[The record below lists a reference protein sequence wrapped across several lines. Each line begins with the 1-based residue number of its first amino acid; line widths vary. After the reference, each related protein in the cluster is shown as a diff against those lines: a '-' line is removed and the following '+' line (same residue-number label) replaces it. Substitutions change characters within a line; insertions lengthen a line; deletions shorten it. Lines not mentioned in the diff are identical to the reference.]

1 MAPTWRVPSARAA
14 APVPDGFDD
23 LGTRLSYKHR
33 EPADSDSS
41 MALNLFGGKEL
52 EEFAKSLAQEIAKR
66 FPPALANDP
75 QRMVSPKRLTTI
87 IEEVGEKAEQF
98 NRDHKLGMLKKA
110 SLGNTF
116 QWELKDMGYNDKFV
130 EVATEA
136 LIVYITRKPAAGAAG
151 S

>member
-1 MAPTWRVPSARAA
+1 
-14 APVPDGFDD
+14 
-23 LGTRLSYKHR
+23 
-33 EPADSDSS
+33 

-87 IEEVGEKAEQF
+87 IEEVGEKAEKF
-98 NRDHKLGMLKKA
+98 NRDHKLGTLKKA

-116 QWELKDMGYNDKFV
+116 QWELKDMGYNEKFV

-136 LIVYITRKPAAGAAG
+136 LIVYITRKPPASAG
-151 S
+151 